1 MIRGIQKNVIWV
13 QTPKNPYFEEVHFV
27 IRRTVGSEETRNGEM
42 AKEANRILAEST
54 APKKQTTKAHSASK
68 CGRSAIAFLWG
79 MLAGSLL
86 IAGAWLL
93 SILVG

>member
-27 IRRTVGSEETRNGEM
+27 IRRTVGCEETRNGEM

-54 APKKQTTKAHSASK
+54 SPQKKPQKAHAV
-68 CGRSAIAFLWG
+68 GRGARAAIAFLWG
-79 MLAGSLL
+79 MLSGSLL
-86 IAGAWLL
+86 VAGAWLL